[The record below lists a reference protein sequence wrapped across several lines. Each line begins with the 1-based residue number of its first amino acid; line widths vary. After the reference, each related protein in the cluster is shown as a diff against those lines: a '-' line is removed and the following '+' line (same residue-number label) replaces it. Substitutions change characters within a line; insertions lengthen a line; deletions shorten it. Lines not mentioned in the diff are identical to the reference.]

1 MIDHT
6 WMKYSDATMSVDW
19 SKLDHRL
26 ADAGCPMFNK
36 LWLEL
41 WRVTGGKK
49 DGSSDPSK
57 VCSLF
62 KATLNHCTTIQSMIN
77 SRLSQQ
83 RFWHYTESRLV
94 KKMVFTRC
102 FQQRETKLA
111 MISRNFS
118 SHRKMFIILP
128 LWPFVD
134 YSLAWENQKIA
145 WQSQLSNL

>member
-1 MIDHT
+1 
-6 WMKYSDATMSVDW
+6 MKYSDATMSVDW

-83 RFWHYTESRLV
+83 RF
-94 KKMVFTRC
+94 
-102 FQQRETKLA
+102 
-111 MISRNFS
+111 
-118 SHRKMFIILP
+118 
-128 LWPFVD
+128 
-134 YSLAWENQKIA
+134 
-145 WQSQLSNL
+145 